1 MSDPLLPHTGARFAP
16 GYAEMTERRQRRHKR
31 REIRVKA
38 EALGLEIID
47 GQVTTD
53 VHCPNDNELT
63 DLQCWKCGWLR
74 DPAERTETKDKAKKA
89 GLVPAW
95 TM

>member
-1 MSDPLLPHTGARFAP
+1 MSDPLLPHVGARFAP
-16 GYAEMTERRQRRHKR
+16 GYAEMADRKARRQRRR
-31 REIRVKA
+31 AIRVKA
-38 EALGLEIID
+38 EELGLEIVD

-63 DLQCWKCGWLR
+63 DLACWKCGWMR
-74 DPAERTETKDKAKKA
+74 DPIERDVTKAKAKAA